1 MSGREE
7 LGVAPVPAAA
17 RDDVAPVT
25 ARRRSLLVPRI
36 VAGSLFMTAAVAIAG
51 VAAWP
56 IYRDASLLLVVGIA
70 ALVAAAIAALVWS
83 RRWGGWSAAGLLVGA
98 FFVLGVFLAV
108 PARLGN
114 PLEFLRGIG
123 EVATGALF
131 AWKDLITVDLPVGT
145 YRNLLVP
152 ALIVFLVGTCA
163 GLLLSWREGRA
174 AYGAVPVALGMIS
187 FGLFFG
193 RTTVSAPLAIGP
205 LSISA
210 PLETALGVAAILSS
224 LLWLAWRSRDE
235 RTRALRRAAAS
246 SGVHLSRRPSGVD
259 QRRTALG
266 AGMVAV
272 AVAAAVIVVPFA
284 ARGADRDVLRAS
296 VGPEVAVSSAVSPL
310 AEYRALFAD
319 ERADDVLFTVSAD
332 GALPE
337 RVRLATLDSYDGET
351 YRSGGTGAL
360 DEARFIRVPS
370 ALETGAGRPLAAQ
383 VTIAEL
389 DGIWMP
395 TVGQLAS
402 VAFDGPRAASLADRF
417 YYRSAA
423 AAGVQTAGGGLAADD
438 AYRLEAVEPSLPDL
452 ASIEA
457 PGGLGSTVEAPQN
470 LRAWVDEHV
479 SGSGGAALAG
489 LVQLL
494 RERGYLSHALEV
506 GEQTPTWMRE
516 LPEYTFQPSAAG
528 HSLAR
533 VDAMFGR
540 LLERETDPRAA
551 ASENYVAAVGDDE
564 QFATAVAL
572 IAQELGFPSRVVVGA
587 RLASTDPALATCAA
601 GVCRAQDLA
610 VWTEVQ
616 SASGAWVPIDVTP
629 QSAQS
634 PSLAVTEQR
643 NPENVTEVR
652 PEAVEDVVPPDPV
665 QEDSGADDRT
675 DDAAALD
682 LAWLWPVLRIGGI
695 ALLVLLLVAGPFVLV
710 AAAKAARRRGRRT
723 QGEPAVQIAGG
734 WDEYVDAAVDSGR
747 GASPVLTRSELAGL
761 FATPSGEVL
770 ARDADRAVFS
780 GAAVSAADAQ
790 AFWRIVD
797 AERSGLARENGF
809 WRRIATTVSLRS
821 FVRHLAPPGTRPRFA
836 ERGKRRVTQP
846 ARLTP

>member
-1 MSGREE
+1 MSGRNEF
-7 LGVAPVPAAA
+7 GTPIPAATP
-17 RDDVAPVT
+17 DDLAPVT
-25 ARRRSLLVPRI
+25 VRRRGLLVPRI
-36 VAGSLFMTAAVAIAG
+36 VAGSLFITTTVAIAG
-51 VAAWP
+51 IAAWP
-56 IYRDASLLLVVGIA
+56 IYRDASFLLVVGVA

-83 RRWGGWSAAGLLVGA
+83 RRWGGWRAAALLAGA
-98 FFVLGVFLAV
+98 FFVLGVLLAV

-114 PLEFLRGIG
+114 PLEFVRGIG

-174 AYGAVPVALGMIS
+174 AYGTVPVALGMIS

-193 RTTVSAPLAIGP
+193 RTTVSAPLTIGP
-205 LSISA
+205 VSVSA
-210 PLETALGVAAILSS
+210 PLETALGIAALLSS

-235 RTRALRRAAAS
+235 RMRSLQRAAAS
-246 SGVHLSRRPSGVD
+246 SGVHLSRRPSGAD

-284 ARGADRDVLRAS
+284 SRGADRDVLRAS
-296 VGPEVAVSSAVSPL
+296 AGPEVAVSSAISPL

-319 ERADDVLFTVSAD
+319 ERADDVLFTVSAE
-332 GALPE
+332 GALPD
-337 RVRLATLDSYDGET
+337 RVRLATLDSYDGEI
-351 YRSGGTGAL
+351 YRSGGAGAL
-360 DEARFIRVPS
+360 DEARFVRVPS
-370 ALETGAGRPLAAQ
+370 ALETGAGRPLAAH

-395 TVGQLAS
+395 TFGQLAS
-402 VAFDGPRAASLADRF
+402 VEFDGPRAPSLADRF

-423 AAGVQTAGGGLAADD
+423 AAGVQTAGGGFAADD

-457 PGGLGSTVEAPQN
+457 PGGLGSAVEAPQN
-470 LRAWVDEHV
+470 LRAWVDEHA
-479 SGSGGAALAG
+479 SGLGGAALAG

-506 GEQTPTWMRE
+506 GEQDPTWMRE
-516 LPEYTFQPSAAG
+516 LPEYTFQPSASG

-572 IAQELGFPSRVVVGA
+572 IAQELGFPARVVVGA
-587 RLASTDPALATCAA
+587 RLASAEPALATCQA
-601 GVCRAQDLA
+601 GVCRARDLA
-610 VWTEVQ
+610 AWTEVQ
-616 SASGAWVPIDVTP
+616 SAAGEWVPIDVTP
-629 QSAQS
+629 QFAQS

-675 DDAAALD
+675 DDAEALD
-682 LAWLWPVLRIGGI
+682 LAWLWPILRIGGI
-695 ALLVLLLVAGPFVLV
+695 VLLVLLLVAGPFVLV
-710 AAAKAARRRGRRT
+710 GAAKAARRRARRT
-723 QGEPAVQIAGG
+723 QGAPAVQIAGG
-734 WDEYVDAAVDSGR
+734 WDEYVDSAVDSGR
-747 GASPVLTRSELAGL
+747 DASPVLTRSELAGL
-761 FATPSGEVL
+761 FATSSGEVL

-780 GAAVSAADAQ
+780 GAAVSSAEAQ

-797 AERSGLARENGF
+797 AERSGLARERGV
-809 WRRIATTVSLRS
+809 WRRIVATVSLRS
-821 FVRHLAPPGTRPRFA
+821 FVRHLAPPGTRSRFA